1 MKKKIIFVVLCAVL
15 LLLFTSLS
23 YGQDPGDPMDGFQ
36 VDGDQ
41 ADGFQE
47 YEEYRFREDPW
58 DHLQSPPVGE
68 DENFDVVTIVI
79 DLGFCYIFYT
89 F

>member
-1 MKKKIIFVVLCAVL
+1 MKKKTILAVLCVVL

-23 YGQDPGDPMDGFQ
+23 YGSDRPPSMPEINPGEPDLG
-36 VDGDQ
+36 
-41 ADGFQE
+41 
-47 YEEYRFREDPW
+47 DPW
-58 DHLQSPPVGE
+58 DHDKSSPGGE
-68 DENFDVVTIVI
+68 DENSDIVTIVI